1 MRLVKNEFEEYWV
14 NNQGVWYG
22 EYKSWHIN
30 GQIEEQCFYFND
42 ELHGEYK
49 WWNDNGEIR
58 CHEYMSHGEVVRDL
72 KEDPVDDEDKFL
84 LTLEYGGQWLCD

>member
-1 MRLVKNEFEEYWV
+1 MRLVKKDLEEYWIDDD
-14 NNQGVWYG
+14 GELHG
-22 EYKSWHIN
+22 EYKRWHKN
-30 GQIEEQCFYFND
+30 GQLWIHCFCVND

-72 KEDPVDDEDKFL
+72 LKEPVTEEDKFM
-84 LTLEYGGQWLCD
+84 LTLEHGGQWLCD